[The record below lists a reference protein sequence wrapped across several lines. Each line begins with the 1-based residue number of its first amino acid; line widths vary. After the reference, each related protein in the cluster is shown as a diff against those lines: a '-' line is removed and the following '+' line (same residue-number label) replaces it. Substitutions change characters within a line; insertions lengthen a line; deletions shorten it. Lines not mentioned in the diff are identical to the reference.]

1 MDHAKNL
8 PFFFCVK
15 SKFLAMLGNYSTLYY
30 ELKNF
35 MGKYPGYIHMIYKAD
50 EMSGAA
56 KNTTMMITASGKY
69 SQASFIAMIAPSPD
83 WFVGVHGVEL
93 CGSDGKWKE
102 SMSMYLPAWDA
113 GTDSGMNFTSE
124 NAPTL
129 PQNVVTVI
137 TKDSETVLKGMNDIP
152 AFAKIT
158 FTKYTATNPPGSGAQ
173 GISAAVG
180 TLLSVAFL
188 AVICFLS

>member
-1 MDHAKNL
+1 
-8 PFFFCVK
+8 
-15 SKFLAMLGNYSTLYY
+15 MLGNYSTLYY

-35 MGKYPGYIHMIYKAD
+35 MGKYQGYIHMIYKAD

-56 KNTTMMITASGKY
+56 ETTTMMITASGKY

-129 PQNVVTVI
+129 PQDVVTVI

-158 FTKYTATNPPGSGAQ
+158 FTKYTAINPPSSGVQ
-173 GISAAVG
+173 GISATVG
-180 TLLSVAFL
+180 TFLSVAFL
-188 AVICFLS
+188 TVICFLS